1 MELTNFAWRASSPW
15 EFYERC
21 DGAFRRLLSNS
32 SRLSARRNVSRALG
46 AVGAEGT
53 AQLCFS
59 AGPDR
64 AFRVRQGRP
73 QLAFLRL
80 LVACSRCTAI
90 APQGEHA
97 SYLVFTEVS
106 QAVEAAERAGV
117 LYGTEQPC
125 WYEEGTPVLVGEQ
138 FFCCSECG
146 AYWHL
151 QLAEHS
157 QRGSWE
163 RIA

>member
-1 MELTNFAWRASSPW
+1 
-15 EFYERC
+15 
-21 DGAFRRLLSNS
+21 
-32 SRLSARRNVSRALG
+32 
-46 AVGAEGT
+46 
-53 AQLCFS
+53 
-59 AGPDR
+59 
-64 AFRVRQGRP
+64 VRQGRP

>member
-1 MELTNFAWRASSPW
+1 MNDAMEPFDAFSQTLRACRRGEMSPEHLAQLAQKARSTFA
-15 EFYERC
+15 
-21 DGAFRRLLSNS
+21 
-32 SRLSARRNVSRALG
+32 SRL
-46 AVGAEGT
+46 
-53 AQLCFS
+53 
-59 AGPDR
+59 GPTR

-97 SYLVFTEVS
+97 TYLVFTEVS
-106 QAVEAAERAGV
+106 QAVEAAELAGV

-125 WYEEGTPVLVGEQ
+125 WYEEDSPVLVGEQ
-138 FFCCSECG
+138 FFCCSKCG
-146 AYWHL
+146 AYWRL